1 MVEEKKVIAE
11 VLDPEEFSEEIVEA
25 FIGVIKSRGRFYTVN
40 ELEEKR
46 INAFCKPSPMFH
58 SEYHDNPPFIVL
70 GSRGG
75 YRKFY

>member
-11 VLDPEEFSEEIVEA
+11 VLDPEEFSEETMEA

-46 INAFCKPSPMFH
+46 INAFCKPSP
-58 SEYHDNPPFIVL
+58 YVPLRI
-70 GSRGG
+70 SR
-75 YRKFY
+75 